1 MFHVKQIDDFLFIK
15 SVGNVC
21 NIATYGQEPQNGL
34 NVKTVKFHDG
44 KGHLPRPYAGARSTA
59 RKRQRHARR
68 PTAGRALLRRRAACR
83 RRPGKRPSSA
93 LQKASFHHAK
103 DKLRQGERQ
112 ALGKTVKTALR
123 QKREPKSAGLTR
135 HLWTKDPVR
144 LIRPIRTI
152 SPTGPASPIII
163 LM

>member
-68 PTAGRALLRRRAACR
+68 PTAGRALLRRARPAADGPAKAVFR
-83 RRPGKRPSSA
+83 LAKGKLSSC
-93 LQKASFHHAK
+93 
-103 DKLRQGERQ
+103 ERQ
-112 ALGKTVKTALR
+112 APAR
-123 QKREPKSAGLTR
+123 QKTSFRKDGKSCAPAKAE
-135 HLWTKDPVR
+135 TKVRRTNKACMAKGSVR
-144 LIRPIRTI
+144 LIRPTRTI
-152 SPTGPASPIII
+152 SPTGQASPIII